1 MLLREC
7 VNLLLE
13 GVPAG
18 MSLDAVRDEIA
29 GVEGVA
35 TVHDLHLWAITQ
47 SQPMLTAHRGACR
60 RRGRGSV
67 RRAIEARLHERYDL
81 HHTTLQMERDDRS
94 VHEAGH

>member
-1 MLLREC
+1 
-7 VNLLLE
+7 
-13 GVPAG
+13 

-47 SQPMLTAHRGACR
+47 SQPMLTAHVVLAGGADE
-60 RRGRGSV
+60 SV